1 MGIRRS
7 DVVDVSSFLLFEAT
21 GDSESGCNSDPA
33 IADTNGEHHDG
44 NGDCGYDDDAE
55 SCSCDT
61 VSGSLP
67 GVRETVSLENK
78 FVNVGGDVDVDD
90 DGDDD
95 DGVVEQREAQLYKK
109 CCRDDQRVNGAF
121 VVAKENKPSSAV
133 SVENSNE
140 SMNEME
146 KNRLFWEACLA
157 S

>member
-1 MGIRRS
+1 MGIRGS

-33 IADTNGEHHDG
+33 IADINGQHYNDDDYHD
-44 NGDCGYDDDAE
+44 YDDDAE

-61 VSGSLP
+61 VSGYLP
-67 GVRETVSLENK
+67 GVREIVSLENK
-78 FVNVGGDVDVDD
+78 SVNVGGDFD
-90 DGDDD
+90 DGDDDDD
-95 DGVVEQREAQLYKK
+95 DGVVEQREVQLYEK

-121 VVAKENKPSSAV
+121 VAKEKNPSSAV
-133 SVENSNE
+133 SLENSNE
-140 SMNEME
+140 TMNEME